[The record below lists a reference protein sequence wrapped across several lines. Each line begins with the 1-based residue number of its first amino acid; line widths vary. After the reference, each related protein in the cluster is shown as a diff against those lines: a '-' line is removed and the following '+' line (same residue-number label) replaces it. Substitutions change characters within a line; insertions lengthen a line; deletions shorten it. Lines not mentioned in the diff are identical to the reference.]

1 MSKKD
6 WRRGEGGDD
15 RVEESS
21 AVGDGRQAAMS
32 LMPGLEGTHIHI
44 FESLKLEGRGL
55 NELMLLNC
63 DAGEDS

>member
-1 MSKKD
+1 
-6 WRRGEGGDD
+6 
-15 RVEESS
+15 
-21 AVGDGRQAAMS
+21 MS

-44 FESLKLEGRGL
+44 FESPKLEGRGL